1 VLKNQIRTLPKALL
15 IAPMAEMRDDN
26 DDLAIPSGALEAICP
41 HCGLQSSYRSEE
53 IRIEKGQQIH

>member
-53 IRIEKGQQIH
+53 IRI